1 MDEKSNFNSD
11 HMCKGITLTEGIAKL
26 LKMFG
31 LNYHCVL
38 VFETF
43 FRKLIRNKFHC
54 QIEFCQCLCGSQ
66 TGGMA
71 SLYNITPLTVYGS
84 MKWSGPLQDSTGDK
98 DSS

>member
-1 MDEKSNFNSD
+1 MNTWQSKGLENKTTSQQDFKFEKSDFNSD

-54 QIEFCQCLCGSQ
+54 QIEFC
-66 TGGMA
+66 
-71 SLYNITPLTVYGS
+71 
-84 MKWSGPLQDSTGDK
+84 
-98 DSS
+98 